1 MNLFHLPWL
10 EFAIAAGLIGSPIVS
25 RLRDPNRAYR
35 WGLLFT
41 GISFASALLAWLVF
55 SLGDPG

>member
-1 MNLFHLPWL
+1 MNLLHLPWL

-35 WGLLFT
+35 WGLVFT
-41 GISFASALLAWLVF
+41 GHLVRLGAPGVAGLLA
-55 SLGDPG
+55 GRPR